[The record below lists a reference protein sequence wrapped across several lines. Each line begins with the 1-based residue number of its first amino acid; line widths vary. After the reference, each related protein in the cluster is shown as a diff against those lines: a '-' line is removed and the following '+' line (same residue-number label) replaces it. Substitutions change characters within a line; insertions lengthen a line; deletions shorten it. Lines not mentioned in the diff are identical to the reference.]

1 LQPDT
6 SYSWIPVLAALQAV
20 EHGTQLP
27 LARCLVFFEAVRFAR
42 QVSYASRETCTT
54 PRGEYAP
61 AQEPVGVLEARVLF
75 PAFEK
80 ALQKRVQCFCLLQR
94 YPQFDGGLSVQA
106 SGLSPGR
113 FCPA

>member
-1 LQPDT
+1 MPDT
-6 SYSWIPVLAALQAV
+6 SYSWIPILTTLQAV
-20 EHGTQLP
+20 EHGTQLSF
-27 LARCLVFFEAVRFAR
+27 ARCLVFVEAVRFAR
-42 QVSYASRETCTT
+42 QVCYASRETFTP

-61 AQEPVGVLEARVLF
+61 AQEPVGVFEAQVSF

-94 YPQFDGGLSVQA
+94 EPQHDGGFSVQA

-113 FCPA
+113 SCPA

>member
-1 LQPDT
+1 MQNAGPRMIRGR
-6 SYSWIPVLAALQAV
+6 SSGKMERAECPEKRAAKPQYRYPKALSDYKLGFRRV
-20 EHGTQLP
+20 
-27 LARCLVFFEAVRFAR
+27 
-42 QVSYASRETCTT
+42 
-54 PRGEYAP
+54 YAP

-80 ALQKRVQCFCLLQR
+80 ALQKRVQCFCLLHR
-94 YPQFDGGLSVQA
+94 YPQFDAGLSVQV